1 MRNGTATRW
10 AGNGVASGRGCDG
23 RMHTAR
29 GLRAQASGDRWQ
41 TRDVKTLSRSATA
54 ILKIF

>member
-1 MRNGTATRW
+1 MRNGTATRR

-23 RMHTAR
+23 RMRTAC
-29 GLRAQASGDRWQ
+29 GLRAQASGDGWQ
-41 TRDVKTLSRSATA
+41 TRGVKTLSRSAPA